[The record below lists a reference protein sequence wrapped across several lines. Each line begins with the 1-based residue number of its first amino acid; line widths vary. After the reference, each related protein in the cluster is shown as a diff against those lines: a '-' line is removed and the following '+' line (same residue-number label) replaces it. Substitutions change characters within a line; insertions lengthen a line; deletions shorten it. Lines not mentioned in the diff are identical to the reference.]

1 MAQHSASN
9 HICGDSCRPCLNHK
23 AAPAFFDFFLCSILR
38 MPPIRF
44 EHSYAALPE
53 RFYTRIHPE
62 QVSAP
67 ELIRVNESL
76 AAQLG
81 LDMDWLTSA
90 DGIAMLSG
98 QSLPETAEPI
108 AMAYAGHQFGG
119 LSPQLGDGRAH
130 LLGELVDKDGVR
142 FDLHLKGSGRT
153 PYSRRGDGKAAL
165 GPVLREYI
173 ISEALAALGIPGTR
187 TLAATLTGETVMR
200 ETVLPGAVLA
210 RVAQSHVRV
219 GTFQYFAIRK
229 DAEGVS
235 TLADYVID
243 RHYPE
248 LRAVENRYLALL
260 EAIAMRQAKL
270 IAQWMGVGFIHG
282 VMNTDNMQVAGET
295 IDFGPCAFMDRFH
308 PGKVF
313 SSIDT
318 HGRYAWD
325 RQAGI
330 AQWNLARLAE
340 ALLGLIDADQKV
352 AVAAAEAVLR
362 QFGDAF
368 GQHYIR
374 IFSAKLGLAA
384 GGEHGAGDN
393 ESFIKDTLTA
403 MRDGEVDF
411 TLFFRRLT
419 SLACG
424 KGDSE
429 SVAQLFRHREAGV
442 SWLEGWQQQRSAT
455 DEAIRGMQRSNPV
468 YIPRNHRVEQAIQA
482 AHKGDFAPFHALLEL
497 LEHPFEEQAGCEH
510 FELPP
515 EEHEEVHQT
524 FCGT

>member
-1 MAQHSASN
+1 MA
-9 HICGDSCRPCLNHK
+9 
-23 AAPAFFDFFLCSILR
+23 
-38 MPPIRF
+38 PIRF
-44 EHSYAALPE
+44 EHTYAALPE
-53 RFYTRIHPE
+53 RFYARIHPE
-62 QVSAP
+62 QVPAP
-67 ELIRVNESL
+67 ELIRVNEAL

-81 LDMDWLTSA
+81 LDLEWLTSA
-90 DGIAMLSG
+90 EGVGMLSG
-98 QSLPETAEPI
+98 QSMPETAQPI

-130 LLGELVDKDGVR
+130 LLGELVDKSGVR

-153 PYSRRGDGKAAL
+153 PFSRRGDGKAAL

-173 ISEALAALGIPGTR
+173 VSEAFAALGIPGTR

-200 ETVLPGAVLA
+200 EAVLPGAVLA

-229 DAEGVS
+229 DAEAVRE
-235 TLADYVID
+235 LADYVIA

-248 LRAVENRYLALL
+248 LRESGESRAAENPYLALL

-282 VMNTDNMQVAGET
+282 VMNTDNMQVAGES

-308 PGKVF
+308 PEKVF
-313 SSIDT
+313 SSIDA

-340 ALLGLIDADQKV
+340 ALLDLIDADQKL
-352 AVAAAEAVLR
+352 AIAAAERVLM
-362 QFGDAF
+362 QFSDVYE
-368 GQHYIR
+368 QHYAR
-374 IFSAKLGLAA
+374 IFSAKLGLAQDCDH
-384 GGEHGAGDN
+384 ED
-393 ESFIKDTLTA
+393 FISETLAA
-403 MRDGEVDF
+403 MSEGEVDF

-419 SLACG
+419 AFADG
-424 KGDSE
+424 KGDPA
-429 SVAQLFRHREAGV
+429 SVVQLFRHREAGLA
-442 SWLEGWQQQRSAT
+442 WLQGWQQQRSAT
-455 DEAIRGMQRSNPV
+455 DETIRSMQQSNPI
-468 YIPRNHRVEQAIQA
+468 YIPRNHRVEQAIVA
-482 AHKGDFAPFHALLEL
+482 AHQGDFGPFHALVEL
-497 LEHPFEEQAGCEH
+497 LKHPFDEQAGCEH
-510 FELPP
+510 YELPP
-515 EEHEEVHQT
+515 EEHEEVRET